1 MKKILIISLLLFIIS
16 IGCVSASDVDSDVI
30 SLNATDDGAIS
41 AGAGTFSELQNK
53 INSAGQGST
62 INLDKDY
69 TYNDGFDTSGI
80 QISKALTINGNDYT
94 IDGKGLSRIFD
105 IEASN
110 VNLKGLTLINGYCE
124 DDKGG
129 AILWNGDSGSIV
141 ESTLEYNAALAGG
154 AIYWHGTNG
163 EVDHCTFN
171 RNNAT
176 EEYGYGGAILI
187 DGECLSI
194 TASDFYKNYALDE
207 GDGGALS
214 VDAEGVTVDSCNF
227 ERNYANNAGGAI
239 YWSGDDGLLTAC
251 TFLHDYATLGGA
263 IVHTGFDSIVSESSF
278 EECYAL
284 EGGAIS
290 INYCNLRIPD
300 CIFNDNYAE
309 YRGGAIKIDSYGAA
323 SVINSIF
330 TNNRVTKSTGSN
342 HGGAIYSVSEEGIEV
357 RNSYFENNEV
367 PYLGSAIFLNNDGE
381 DIIENCTFKNNTGN
395 YGAINAENTKV
406 TIKDSKFSD
415 NNGNNGAADVIMN
428 SDDSSIANCDF
439 KNSYGGGN
447 GGSINWAGN
456 NGQLS
461 DSTFTNC
468 IAAVLSSA
476 GAVYWSGNNGEIS
489 KSEFKNNKAFD
500 SGAIRLYGDDV
511 TVKDSKFT
519 NNTASLNG
527 GAIDIDGINDKI
539 INCQFDKNSAL
550 NGGAIKV
557 SGDKATVEKSTFTQ
571 NNAANGGAINW
582 GGNDGNLINSNFV
595 KNTATD
601 IGGALYWF
609 GNDGTIKYDIFENNK
624 TKLHNDIAI
633 EGNNVVVIPLSIK
646 IDAPDVT
653 KNYGGSESL
662 QITLTENKKPIAN
675 ANVLISINKGNY
687 TKTTDANGKASLAL
701 NLNSGIYNA
710 VISYKEVSTTSKVT
724 INKLS
729 TSLKLTASQ
738 SADKTATLT
747 ATVNPSA
754 AAGSVV
760 FNINNKDYTA
770 TISNGKATTTVKN
783 LDYKTY
789 DVKATYAG
797 STNYKSSQAS
807 SKVTI
812 EEKKLIIDAP
822 DVTKYYGGSERL
834 TVRISDS
841 TGKALANKQVNI
853 NINGQPYT
861 RTTDSSGK
869 TSIALNLNSGTYK
882 VPVECDGVK
891 AESTVT
897 IKSTVSGKDITKM
910 FRNDT
915 QYYATFVD
923 TQGNLLKNTKVKFN
937 INGVFYER
945 TTNDQGSAKMNINL
959 NPKKYVITATNPSS
973 GEQYTN
979 VVTVNSLFTEN
990 YDLTKYYRN
999 ASAYSLRLL
1008 GPDGK
1013 PVKAGQ
1019 SVVFNING
1027 VFYTRNSNDDGY
1039 VRMNINLQPGTYTIT
1054 AEYNGLRASNTIKVL
1069 NVLTGKDVN
1078 MEYRDGSK
1086 YEAKL
1091 LDGQGKPY
1099 AGQTI
1104 RLNINGVF
1112 YDRVTDANGIARL
1125 NLNLQPGTYIITA
1138 SYNGLNA
1145 ANKVVIRSS
1154 SMITHKSYGFTV
1166 EVPKD
1171 AKCEDA
1177 FVVNTGSC
1185 IVRYSNGQSAHIS
1198 EHSDTYQSNVG
1209 FYMNYGRY
1217 LNTGSYGN
1225 WIILNNP
1232 SKSST
1237 DEAYVLICNSNP
1249 VYAISSNDLSIA
1261 KQLAGS
1267 LKIVPGCVPDNAD
1280 SGESGEIDEDMVEY
1294 DCGHFH
1300 VVLPQS
1306 ATIELIKDEG
1316 NAAVFEVTYDG
1327 NTYQITE
1334 DSTYSK
1340 NSYLN
1345 IITSNGGSIIDT
1357 YGGWTL
1363 ATINSRAYFAYCENS
1378 GITFGV
1384 MGNQRDIVESIAS
1397 SMTF

>member
-1 MKKILIISLLLFIIS
+1 MIYMKKILIISLLLFIIS
-16 IGCVSASDVDSDVI
+16 IGCVSASDVDSDAI
-30 SLNATDDGAIS
+30 TLNATDDSAIS
-41 AGAGTFSELQNK
+41 AGIGTFSELQSK
-53 INSAGQGST
+53 INSAGQGKT

-69 TYNDGFDTSGI
+69 AYNDGFDSSGI

-110 VNLKGLTLINGYCE
+110 VNLKGLKLINGYC
-124 DDKGG
+124 DDDNGG
-129 AILWNGDSGSIV
+129 AILWNGDSGSL
-141 ESTLEYNAALAGG
+141 EECTLEHNAALAGG
-154 AIYWHGTNG
+154 AIYWQGTNG
-163 EVDHCTFN
+163 KVNYCTFN
-171 RNNAT
+171 YNNAT
-176 EEYGYGGAILI
+176 DEYGYGGAICINGKNLNI
-187 DGECLSI
+187 AS
-194 TASDFYKNYALDE
+194 SDFYRNYALDN

-214 VDAEGVTVDSCNF
+214 VDAEGVSVDSCNF

-239 YWSGDDGLLTAC
+239 YWSNDDGLLTAC
-251 TFLHDYATLGGA
+251 TFLHDYANLGGA
-263 IVHTGFDSIVSESSF
+263 IVHTGFESIVSECIF

-284 EGGAIS
+284 EGGVIS
-290 INYCNLRIPD
+290 INYCNLRIFD
-300 CIFNDNYAE
+300 CIFDDNYAE
-309 YRGGAIKIDSYGAA
+309 YRGGALRIDSYGAA
-323 SVINSIF
+323 TIDHSTF
-330 TNNRVTKSTGSN
+330 TNNRVTKSTGYN
-342 HGGAIYSVSEEGIEV
+342 YGGAIHSASEEGIEV

-468 IAAVLSSA
+468 IAAGLSSA
-476 GAVYWSGNNGEIS
+476 GAVYWSGNNGKIS

-500 SGAIRLYGDDV
+500 GGAIILKGDDV
-511 TVKDSKFT
+511 TVEDSKFI
-519 NNTASLNG
+519 NNTVSLNG

-557 SGDKATVEKSTFTQ
+557 SGNKATVEKSTFTE

-582 GGNDGNLINSNFV
+582 GGGDGSLVSSNFA

-609 GNDGTIKYDIFENNK
+609 GNDGTIKYDVFENNK

-662 QITLTENKKPIAN
+662 QITLTENSKPIAN
-675 ANVLISINKGNY
+675 ANVLININKGNY
-687 TKTTDANGKASLAL
+687 TKTTDSSGKTSLAI
-701 NLNSGIYNA
+701 NLNSGTYDA
-710 VISYKEVSTTSKVT
+710 VISYKEVSTTSKITV
-724 INKLS
+724 NKLS

-738 SADKTATLT
+738 SADRTATLT
-747 ATVNPSA
+747 ATVSPSA
-754 AAGSVV
+754 ASGNVV

-770 TISNGKATTTVKN
+770 TISNGKAAVTVKD

-807 SKVTI
+807 AKVTL

-822 DVTKYYGGSERL
+822 DITKYYGGSERFNVKV
-834 TVRISDS
+834 TDS
-841 TGKALANKQVNI
+841 AGNSLANKQVSI
-853 NINGQPYT
+853 NINGQTYT
-861 RTTDSSGK
+861 KTTDSSGK
-869 TSIALNLNSGTYK
+869 TSMGINLNSGNYPVT
-882 VPVECDGVK
+882 VECDGVK
-891 AESTVT
+891 VQSKVTV
-897 IKSTVSGKDITKM
+897 KSTVSGNDITKM
-910 FRNDT
+910 YKNGT

-923 TQGNLLKNTKVKFN
+923 SQGNLLKNTNVKFN
-937 INGVFYER
+937 INGIFYER
-945 TTNDQGSAKMNINL
+945 TTNDKGTARMNINL
-959 NPKKYVITATNPSS
+959 IPEKYVITATNPSS
-973 GEQYTN
+973 SEQYTN
-979 VVTVNSLFTEN
+979 VVTVKSLFSEN
-990 YDLTKYYRN
+990 NDLTKYYRN
-999 ASAYSLRLL
+999 ASVYSIRLL

-1019 SVVFNING
+1019 SVEFNING
-1027 VFYTRNSNDDGY
+1027 VFYTRKSNDDGY
-1039 VRMNINLQPGTYTIT
+1039 VRMNINLQPGTYIIT

-1078 MEYRDGSK
+1078 MEYKDGTK

-1125 NLNLQPGTYIITA
+1125 NINLQPGTYIITA

-1145 ANKVVIRSS
+1145 ANNVVI
-1154 SMITHKSYGFTV
+1154 KS
-1166 EVPKD
+1166 
-1171 AKCEDA
+1171 
-1177 FVVNTGSC
+1177 
-1185 IVRYSNGQSAHIS
+1185 
-1198 EHSDTYQSNVG
+1198 
-1209 FYMNYGRY
+1209 
-1217 LNTGSYGN
+1217 
-1225 WIILNNP
+1225 
-1232 SKSST
+1232 
-1237 DEAYVLICNSNP
+1237 
-1249 VYAISSNDLSIA
+1249 
-1261 KQLAGS
+1261 AG
-1267 LKIVPGCVPDNAD
+1267 
-1280 SGESGEIDEDMVEY
+1280 IDEDMVEY

-1300 VVLPQS
+1300 VVLPES

-1334 DSTYSK
+1334 DSTLSK

-1345 IITSNGGSIIDT
+1345 MITNNGGSIIDT

-1363 ATINSRAYFAYCENS
+1363 ATINSQAYFAYCENS

-1384 MGNQRDIVESIAS
+1384 MGTQRDIVEAIAA

>member
-1 MKKILIISLLLFIIS
+1 MKKILIISILLFIIS
-16 IGCVSASDVDSDVI
+16 IGCVSASDVDSANIEPIGGDI
-30 SLNATDDGAIS
+30 NTNFTGNFESLQSLIDDA
-41 AGAGTFSELQNK
+41 SE
-53 INSAGQGST
+53 GST
-62 INLDKDY
+62 INLNNNY
-69 TYNDGFDTSGI
+69 TGSGEI
-80 QISKALTINGNDYT
+80 TIDKALTINGNYNYINALGEST
-94 IDGKGLSRIFD
+94 IFKISADDAVVLNNILFF
-105 IEASN
+105 
-110 VNLKGLTLINGYCE
+110 NGY
-124 DDKGG
+124 
-129 AILWNGDSGSIV
+129 
-141 ESTLEYNAALAGG
+141 
-154 AIYWHGTNG
+154 
-163 EVDHCTFN
+163 
-171 RNNAT
+171 
-176 EEYGYGGAILI
+176 
-187 DGECLSI
+187 
-194 TASDFYKNYALDE
+194 
-207 GDGGALS
+207 
-214 VDAEGVTVDSCNF
+214 
-227 ERNYANNAGGAI
+227 
-239 YWSGDDGLLTAC
+239 
-251 TFLHDYATLGGA
+251 
-263 IVHTGFDSIVSESSF
+263 
-278 EECYAL
+278 
-284 EGGAIS
+284 
-290 INYCNLRIPD
+290 
-300 CIFNDNYAE
+300 
-309 YRGGAIKIDSYGAA
+309 
-323 SVINSIF
+323 
-330 TNNRVTKSTGSN
+330 
-342 HGGAIYSVSEEGIEV
+342 SEE
-357 RNSYFENNEV
+357 
-367 PYLGSAIFLNNDGE
+367 
-381 DIIENCTFKNNTGN
+381 
-395 YGAINAENTKV
+395 
-406 TIKDSKFSD
+406 
-415 NNGNNGAADVIMN
+415 
-428 SDDSSIANCDF
+428 
-439 KNSYGGGN
+439 
-447 GGSINWAGN
+447 
-456 NGQLS
+456 
-461 DSTFTNC
+461 
-468 IAAVLSSA
+468 
-476 GAVYWSGNNGEIS
+476 
-489 KSEFKNNKAFD
+489 
-500 SGAIRLYGDDV
+500 
-511 TVKDSKFT
+511 
-519 NNTASLNG
+519 
-527 GAIDIDGINDKI
+527 
-539 INCQFDKNSAL
+539 
-550 NGGAIKV
+550 
-557 SGDKATVEKSTFTQ
+557 
-571 NNAANGGAINW
+571 NGGAINALGPLKLNNCYFENNVAEN
-582 GGNDGNLINSNFV
+582 GGAVYSSDVITISNCEFNSNSAGRGGAVYLSERGFINNV
-595 KNTATD
+595 AEIKNTIFVNNKASNY
-601 IGGALYWF
+601 GGALYALRNLTITNTDF
-609 GNDGTIKYDIFENNK
+609 KDNKVNGSGGAIYTRNGRATYSTIYDRGAPAYTVANKLYYQLYIKGNCVFENNVAENDGGAIFVGANDYAIDDDLLGYLNIAK
-624 TKLHNDIAI
+624 DVSFINNNASNAGAISIEYCEAFINGVDFTNNYANIGGGGAIAATGKSTLIIDKSNFNNNFAEEYGGSIFSVNQLNITNSNFKSSKEMDFINYYGHEDNEYEGCLYLKNNNMDGANSYDIWYEGVTPISSQVKLNFIDQTASKGDEINILSFEDDNGNTIRGYDIPI
-633 EGNNVVVIPLSIK
+633 EIKNEKEKVVYDGALSFSDGYKYVCDLDDGVYSVTGELSSDVASNVKVKKATLTIGKKRNVVIN
-646 IDAPDVT
+646 APDVT
-653 KNYGGSESL
+653 KNYGGSEKL
-662 QITLTENKKPIAN
+662 EITLTEDNAPIAN
-675 ANVLISINKGNY
+675 KNVLINLNGVNY
-687 TKTTDANGKASLAL
+687 TKATNANGKISMDT
-701 NLNSGIYNA
+701 NFNSGTYNA
-710 VISYKEVSTTSKVT
+710 LISYDGFTKTSKIT
-724 INKLS
+724 INKLT
-729 TSLKLTASQ
+729 TSLTLTTSQ
-738 SADKTATLT
+738 SNDKTAALT
-747 ATVNPSA
+747 ATVSPSA
-754 AAGSVV
+754 ASGNVV

-770 TISNGKATTTVKN
+770 TISNGKAAVTVKD

-807 SKVTI
+807 AKVTL

-891 AESTVT
+891 VESTVT
-897 IKSTVSGKDITKM
+897 VKSTVSGNDITKM
-910 FRNDT
+910 YRNDT

-923 TQGNLLKNTKVKFN
+923 SEGNLLKNTKVKFN

-1039 VRMNINLQPGTYTIT
+1039 VKMNINLQPGTYTIT

-1078 MEYRDGSK
+1078 MEYKDGSK

-1145 ANKVVIRSS
+1145 ANNVVIRSAGL
-1154 SMITHKSYGFTV
+1154 ITHKSYGFTV

-1185 IVRYSNGQSAHIS
+1185 IVRYSNGQYAHIS

-1237 DEAYVLICNSNP
+1237 NEAYVLICNSNP

-1294 DCGHFH
+1294 DCGHFQ

-1363 ATINSRAYFAYCENS
+1363 ATINSQAYFAYCENS

>member
-16 IGCVSASDVDSDVI
+16 IGCVSASDVDSANIEPIGGD
-30 SLNATDDGAIS
+30 
-41 AGAGTFSELQNK
+41 
-53 INSAGQGST
+53 INSNFTGNFESLQSLIDDASEGST
-62 INLDKDY
+62 INLNNNY
-69 TYNDGFDTSGI
+69 TGSGEI
-80 QISKALTINGNDYT
+80 TIDKALTINGNYNYINALGEST
-94 IDGKGLSRIFD
+94 IFKISADDAVVLNNILFF
-105 IEASN
+105 
-110 VNLKGLTLINGYCE
+110 NGY
-124 DDKGG
+124 
-129 AILWNGDSGSIV
+129 
-141 ESTLEYNAALAGG
+141 
-154 AIYWHGTNG
+154 
-163 EVDHCTFN
+163 
-171 RNNAT
+171 
-176 EEYGYGGAILI
+176 
-187 DGECLSI
+187 
-194 TASDFYKNYALDE
+194 
-207 GDGGALS
+207 
-214 VDAEGVTVDSCNF
+214 
-227 ERNYANNAGGAI
+227 
-239 YWSGDDGLLTAC
+239 
-251 TFLHDYATLGGA
+251 
-263 IVHTGFDSIVSESSF
+263 
-278 EECYAL
+278 
-284 EGGAIS
+284 
-290 INYCNLRIPD
+290 
-300 CIFNDNYAE
+300 
-309 YRGGAIKIDSYGAA
+309 
-323 SVINSIF
+323 
-330 TNNRVTKSTGSN
+330 
-342 HGGAIYSVSEEGIEV
+342 
-357 RNSYFENNEV
+357 
-367 PYLGSAIFLNNDGE
+367 
-381 DIIENCTFKNNTGN
+381 
-395 YGAINAENTKV
+395 
-406 TIKDSKFSD
+406 SK
-415 NNGNNGAADVIMN
+415 
-428 SDDSSIANCDF
+428 
-439 KNSYGGGN
+439 
-447 GGSINWAGN
+447 
-456 NGQLS
+456 
-461 DSTFTNC
+461 
-468 IAAVLSSA
+468 
-476 GAVYWSGNNGEIS
+476 E
-489 KSEFKNNKAFD
+489 
-500 SGAIRLYGDDV
+500 
-511 TVKDSKFT
+511 
-519 NNTASLNG
+519 
-527 GAIDIDGINDKI
+527 
-539 INCQFDKNSAL
+539 
-550 NGGAIKV
+550 
-557 SGDKATVEKSTFTQ
+557 
-571 NNAANGGAINW
+571 NGGAINALGPLKLNNCYFENNVAEN
-582 GGNDGNLINSNFV
+582 GGAVYSSDVITISNCEFNSNSAGRGGAVYLSERGFINNV
-595 KNTATD
+595 AEIKNTIFVNNKASNY
-601 IGGALYWF
+601 GGALYALRNLTITNTDF
-609 GNDGTIKYDIFENNK
+609 KDNKVNGSGGAIYTRNGRATYSTIYDRGAPAYTVANKLYYQLYIKGNCVFENNVAENEGGAIFVGANDYAIDDDLLGYLNIAK
-624 TKLHNDIAI
+624 DVSFINNNASNAGAISIEYCEAFINGVDFTNNYANMGGGAIAATGKSTLIIDKSNFNNNFAEEYGGSIFSVNQLNITNSNFKSSKEMDFINYYGHEDNEYEGCLYLKNNNMDGANSYDIWYEGVTPISSQVKLNFIDQTASKGDEINILSFEDDNGNTIRGYDIPI
-633 EGNNVVVIPLSIK
+633 EIKNEKEKVVYDGALSFSDGYKYVCDLDDGVYSVTGELSSDVASNVKVKKATLTIGKKRNVVIN
-646 IDAPDVT
+646 APDVT
-653 KNYGGSESL
+653 KNYGGSEKL
-662 QITLTENKKPIAN
+662 EITLTEDNAPIAN
-675 ANVLISINKGNY
+675 KNVLINLNGVNY
-687 TKTTDANGKASLAL
+687 TKATNANGKISMDT
-701 NLNSGIYNA
+701 NFNSGIYNA
-710 VISYKEVSTTSKVT
+710 LISYDGFTKTSKIT
-724 INKLS
+724 INKLT
-729 TSLKLTASQ
+729 TSLTLTTSQ
-738 SADKTATLT
+738 SNDKTAALT
-747 ATVNPSA
+747 ATVSPSA
-754 AAGSVV
+754 VAGSVV

-770 TISNGKATTTVKN
+770 TISNGKAAVTVKD

-807 SKVTI
+807 AKVTL

-891 AESTVT
+891 VESTVT
-897 IKSTVSGKDITKM
+897 VKSTVSGKDITKM

-1039 VRMNINLQPGTYTIT
+1039 VKMNINLQPGTYTIT

>member
-1 MKKILIISLLLFIIS
+1 MDFINYYGHEDNEYEGCLYLKNNNMDGANSYDIWYEGVTPISSQVKLNFIDQTASKGDEINILSFEDDNGNTIRGYDIPIEIKNEKEKVVYDGALSFSDGYKYVCDLDDGVYSVTGELS
-16 IGCVSASDVDSDVI
+16 SDV
-30 SLNATDDGAIS
+30 
-41 AGAGTFSELQNK
+41 
-53 INSAGQGST
+53 
-62 INLDKDY
+62 
-69 TYNDGFDTSGI
+69 
-80 QISKALTINGNDYT
+80 
-94 IDGKGLSRIFD
+94 
-105 IEASN
+105 ASN
-110 VNLKGLTLINGYCE
+110 VKV
-124 DDKGG
+124 K
-129 AILWNGDSGSIV
+129 
-141 ESTLEYNAALAGG
+141 
-154 AIYWHGTNG
+154 
-163 EVDHCTFN
+163 
-171 RNNAT
+171 
-176 EEYGYGGAILI
+176 
-187 DGECLSI
+187 
-194 TASDFYKNYALDE
+194 K
-207 GDGGALS
+207 
-214 VDAEGVTVDSCNF
+214 
-227 ERNYANNAGGAI
+227 
-239 YWSGDDGLLTAC
+239 
-251 TFLHDYATLGGA
+251 ATLTIGKKRN
-263 IVHTGFDSIVSESSF
+263 V
-278 EECYAL
+278 
-284 EGGAIS
+284 
-290 INYCNLRIPD
+290 
-300 CIFNDNYAE
+300 
-309 YRGGAIKIDSYGAA
+309 
-323 SVINSIF
+323 VIN
-330 TNNRVTKSTGSN
+330 
-342 HGGAIYSVSEEGIEV
+342 
-357 RNSYFENNEV
+357 
-367 PYLGSAIFLNNDGE
+367 
-381 DIIENCTFKNNTGN
+381 
-395 YGAINAENTKV
+395 
-406 TIKDSKFSD
+406 
-415 NNGNNGAADVIMN
+415 
-428 SDDSSIANCDF
+428 
-439 KNSYGGGN
+439 
-447 GGSINWAGN
+447 
-456 NGQLS
+456 
-461 DSTFTNC
+461 
-468 IAAVLSSA
+468 
-476 GAVYWSGNNGEIS
+476 
-489 KSEFKNNKAFD
+489 
-500 SGAIRLYGDDV
+500 
-511 TVKDSKFT
+511 
-519 NNTASLNG
+519 
-527 GAIDIDGINDKI
+527 
-539 INCQFDKNSAL
+539 
-550 NGGAIKV
+550 
-557 SGDKATVEKSTFTQ
+557 
-571 NNAANGGAINW
+571 
-582 GGNDGNLINSNFV
+582 
-595 KNTATD
+595 
-601 IGGALYWF
+601 
-609 GNDGTIKYDIFENNK
+609 
-624 TKLHNDIAI
+624 
-633 EGNNVVVIPLSIK
+633 
-646 IDAPDVT
+646 APDVT
-653 KNYGGSESL
+653 KNYGGSEKL
-662 QITLTENKKPIAN
+662 EITLTEDNAPIAN
-675 ANVLISINKGNY
+675 KNVLINLNGVNY
-687 TKTTDANGKASLAL
+687 TKATNANGKISMDT
-701 NLNSGIYNA
+701 NFNSGTYNA
-710 VISYKEVSTTSKVT
+710 LISYDGFTKTSKIT
-724 INKLS
+724 INKLT
-729 TSLKLTASQ
+729 TSLTLTTSQ
-738 SADKTATLT
+738 SNDKTAALT
-747 ATVNPSA
+747 ATVSPSA
-754 AAGSVV
+754 ASGNVV

-770 TISNGKATTTVKN
+770 TISNGKAAVTVKD

-807 SKVTI
+807 AKVTL

-822 DVTKYYGGSERL
+822 DITKYYGGSERFNVKV
-834 TVRISDS
+834 TDS
-841 TGKALANKQVNI
+841 AGNSLANKQVSI
-853 NINGQPYT
+853 NINGQTYT
-861 RTTDSSGK
+861 KTTDSSGK
-869 TSIALNLNSGTYK
+869 TSMGINLNSGNYPVT
-882 VPVECDGVK
+882 VECDGVK
-891 AESTVT
+891 VQSKVTV
-897 IKSTVSGKDITKM
+897 KSTVSGNDITKM
-910 FRNDT
+910 YKNDT

-923 TQGNLLKNTKVKFN
+923 SQGNLLKNTNVKFN

-945 TTNDQGSAKMNINL
+945 TTNDHGSAKMNINL
-959 NPKKYVITATNPSS
+959 IPEKYVITATNPSS

-1027 VFYTRNSNDDGY
+1027 VFYTRTSNNDGY
-1039 VRMNINLQPGTYTIT
+1039 VKMNINLQPGTYIIT

-1078 MEYRDGSK
+1078 MEYKDGSK

-1099 AGQTI
+1099 AGQSI
-1104 RLNINGVF
+1104 KLNINGVF
-1112 YDRVTDANGIARL
+1112 YDRVTDADGIARL
-1125 NLNLQPGTYIITA
+1125 NINLQPGTYIITA

-1145 ANKVVIRSS
+1145 ANKIVIRSS

-1185 IVRYSNGQSAHIS
+1185 IVRYSNGQYVHIS

-1345 IITSNGGSIIDT
+1345 MITSNGGSIIDT